1 MSFIC
6 HPTQLEPTDL
16 PRASASFNT
25 RMARDAHHW
34 PRADG
39 HLKRCGKKLIL
50 KLRTTF
56 PLREFACDASFG
68 FGSCCWS
75 SLTFGARQLK
85 DRSPP
90 FLGSPAALAPVACN
104 PAAVAQARA

>member
-1 MSFIC
+1 MSFIYA
-6 HPTQLEPTDL
+6 TQHNSSPPNL

-85 DRSPP
+85 TIAARRSVA
-90 FLGSPAALAPVACN
+90 GAPCLLFWRGV
-104 PAAVAQARA
+104 PKGVP

>member
-16 PRASASFNT
+16 PRASASLNT

-39 HLKRCGKKLIL
+39 HLKRCGKKLIR

-56 PLREFACDASFG
+56 PLREFACDT
-68 FGSCCWS
+68 S
-75 SLTFGARQLK
+75 SPAQN
-85 DRSPP
+85 DRSPL
-90 FLGSPAALAPVACN
+90 FRRRRSVFTFSERGAQGGAKNKAKQKKACC
-104 PAAVAQARA
+104 A